1 MVPIQSECQ
10 EWAGEHDLTEA
21 ELEFVFLPSE
31 YEPNFFFSQTI
42 QRDQKEDGKKYLE
55 KMGEGMK
62 ATESDGGRE
71 LTGLSEAT
79 EE

>member
-1 MVPIQSECQ
+1 MNPTKS
-10 EWAGEHDLTEA
+10 
-21 ELEFVFLPSE
+21 S
-31 YEPNFFFSQTI
+31 FFSQI
-42 QRDQKEDGKKYLE
+42 IERDQKADRKKYLE

-62 ATESDGGRE
+62 AAGSDGGRE

>member
-1 MVPIQSECQ
+1 MNPTKS
-10 EWAGEHDLTEA
+10 
-21 ELEFVFLPSE
+21 F
-31 YEPNFFFSQTI
+31 FFFSQTI
-42 QRDQKEDGKKYLE
+42 ERDQKADRKKYLE
-55 KMGEGMK
+55 KMREEMK

>member
-1 MVPIQSECQ
+1 MNPMKSFI
-10 EWAGEHDLTEA
+10 
-21 ELEFVFLPSE
+21 
-31 YEPNFFFSQTI
+31 FSQTI
-42 QRDQKEDGKKYLE
+42 ERDQKPDRKKYLE
-55 KMGEGMK
+55 EMGEGMK

>member
-1 MVPIQSECQ
+1 MNPMKS
-10 EWAGEHDLTEA
+10 
-21 ELEFVFLPSE
+21 
-31 YEPNFFFSQTI
+31 FFFSLSI
-42 QRDQKEDGKKYLE
+42 ERDQKEDRKKYLE

-71 LTGLSEAT
+71 LTGLNEAT